1 MIQKC
6 TCGTEQNH
14 SIFCSGSFY
23 KDPLREPKYKPKSSD
38 EKTCDK
44 CFLILNK
51 SQFIVGSETCK
62 NCHSQPV

>member
-6 TCGTEQNH
+6 TCGTKTADH

-23 KDPLREPKYKPKSSD
+23 KDPLQEAKYKPKSLD

-51 SQFIVGSETCK
+51 SEFNDGSDTCK
-62 NCHSQPV
+62 NCHS